1 MYNKIICSM
10 CGEGIDS
17 SSLYCPKCGEK
28 ISGSKVNIENEINE
42 YKKKMFREN
51 RGIFIF
57 VGIIILLSVSVA
69 LYQTVPLILE
79 NFSIKNP
86 ILLYL
91 SSTVVY
97 LITLYT
103 FQFKKKFGKTI
114 YYSLLFFC
122 IVYSIFF
129 AVMMYEPNGDF
140 LMYIAPIFTIVM
152 IFSPFI
158 IGRKNITIR

>member
-10 CGEGIDS
+10 CGEEIDS

-42 YKKKMFREN
+42 YKKNMFREY

-69 LYQTVPLILE
+69 VYQILPFILE

-86 ILLYL
+86 VILYL

-97 LITLYT
+97 LTTLYT
-103 FQFKKKFGKTI
+103 FQYKKKFGKTI
-114 YYSLLFFC
+114 YYSLLLFC

-140 LMYIAPIFTIVM
+140 LMYIVPIFTIVM

-158 IGRKNITIR
+158 IGRKNISIR